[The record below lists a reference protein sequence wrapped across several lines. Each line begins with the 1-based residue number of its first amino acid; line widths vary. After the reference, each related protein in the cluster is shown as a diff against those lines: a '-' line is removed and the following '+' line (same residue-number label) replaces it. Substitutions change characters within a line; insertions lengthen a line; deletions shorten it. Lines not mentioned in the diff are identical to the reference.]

1 MKRNMLAMRD
11 DENREFQRYKR
22 GREINWMGM
31 IAFIAYIASFA
42 FYLWVRITKTLD
54 LGGFVW

>member
-1 MKRNMLAMRD
+1 MKRSIVAARGEED
-11 DENREFQRYKR
+11 REFQRYKR
-22 GREINWMGM
+22 GREINYIGC
-31 IAFIAYIASFA
+31 ISFVAYICAFA

>member
-1 MKRNMLAMRD
+1 MKRNMLAMRGEED
-11 DENREFQRYKR
+11 REFKRYIR
-22 GREINWMGM
+22 GRQVNWVGM
-31 IAFIAYIASFA
+31 IAFICFIASFG